1 MVDQYFEASSWN
13 MVVKSL
19 RTENSYPTKWFT
31 KRVNQLNILKSN
43 TKKNK
48 SCFHDKNTYQSSD
61 TQEE

>member
-1 MVDQYFEASSWN
+1 MVDQYIEVSSWN
-13 MVVKSL
+13 MVVESL

-48 SCFHDKNTYQSSD
+48 SGFHDKNTYQSSD